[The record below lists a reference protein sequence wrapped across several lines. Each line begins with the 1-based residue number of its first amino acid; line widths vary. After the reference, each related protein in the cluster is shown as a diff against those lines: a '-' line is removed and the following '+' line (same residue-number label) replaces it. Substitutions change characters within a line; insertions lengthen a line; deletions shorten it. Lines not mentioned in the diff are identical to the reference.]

1 MVTKDHAAGVTDTHE
16 KGREEGKSRF
26 RDNPESKNVDSF
38 LIAKIGEN
46 AVALWL
52 KRPFP
57 TPSHPH
63 SHLRFVCPF
72 ETGLILT
79 DPDPTS
85 QDKPDLDPI
94 SQDKPDPVS

>member
-1 MVTKDHAAGVTDTHE
+1 MNKSIKQMVTKDHAAGVTDTHE

-57 TPSHPH
+57 QLNH
-63 SHLRFVCPF
+63 
-72 ETGLILT
+72 IL
-79 DPDPTS
+79 
-85 QDKPDLDPI
+85 
-94 SQDKPDPVS
+94 